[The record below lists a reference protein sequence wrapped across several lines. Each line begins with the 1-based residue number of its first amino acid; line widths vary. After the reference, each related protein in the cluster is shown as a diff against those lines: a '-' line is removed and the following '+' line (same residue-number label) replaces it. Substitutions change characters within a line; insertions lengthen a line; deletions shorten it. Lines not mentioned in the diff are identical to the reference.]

1 MNKII
6 VDSFIKERT
15 LTVDEYYTKEFVNR
29 VNAVNA
35 AYGYLYEKG
44 ILKKVSFEYLE
55 FDGCVMFALDTDTL
69 LPYREEMEASGF
81 QGMDTACSHIFDQEY
96 TPCLYSGAV
105 ELTWTMSTYREFD
118 GTTERSWEIEPCRH
132 MDSDQVLDV
141 LEIRQKQGVCE
152 AVKYIFKLLREKKI

>member
-6 VDSFIKERT
+6 VDSFVKDFS
-15 LTVDEYYTKEFVNR
+15 LTADKFFTEVFVNR
-29 VNAVNA
+29 VTAVNA

-55 FDGCVMFALDTDTL
+55 FDGCVMFALDTDKL
-69 LPYREEMEASGF
+69 LPYREEMEASGV

-132 MDSDQVLDV
+132 MESHQVLDV
-141 LEIRQKQGVCE
+141 LDIRQKQGVCE